1 MIYYYRLII
10 RSNLYLKINNLI
22 YYIKHRL
29 KNTIRLILRY
39 LTTRITRSTL
49 LFEQSIKSKYTK
61 INYKAH
67 LDGFKRFAGI
77 NTNDELAQM
86 PQMRLQR
93 LLEDYLIEL
102 RRTTNPNTIPSR
114 FQGIRH
120 FCIMNRQNPNWD
132 VIRRMFPQKQK
143 TPNLRPYTTD
153 DVRGM
158 LRIAGVRDKALVHFM
173 ASTGARIGV
182 FDHVM
187 SRTHLRKMPGSCSAI
202 RLYAGEVEEYWGFL
216 TPQATR
222 ALAAYHRRR
231 EDTGEELTSDS
242 PIFTASGTSRQLGW
256 SGARSAIY
264 RLVTKSDIT
273 RSRQGGRYDVQI
285 DHGFRKRF
293 NTVLKLDNSMNYN
306 VAEKLMGHK
315 NGLDG
320 TYFVPTIEEMF
331 AEFQKVVPALK
342 I

>member
-1 MIYYYRLII
+1 M
-10 RSNLYLKINNLI
+10 
-22 YYIKHRL
+22 
-29 KNTIRLILRY
+29 
-39 LTTRITRSTL
+39 TRSTL
-49 LFEQSIKSKYTK
+49 LFEESIKSKYTK
-61 INYKAH
+61 ANYKAH
-67 LDGFKRFAGI
+67 LDRFKKFANI
-77 NTNDELAQM
+77 STDDELAKISQEH
-86 PQMRLQR
+86 LQN

-102 RRTTNPNTIPSR
+102 RHTTNPNTIPSR

-132 VIRRMFPQKQK
+132 IIRRMFPQKQK
-143 TPNLRPYTTD
+143 PPSLRPYTTD
-153 DVRGM
+153 DVRDM
-158 LRIAGVRDKALVHFM
+158 LRSASIRDKALVHFM

-182 FDHVM
+182 FDHAM
-187 SRTHLRKMPGSCSAI
+187 NICHLRKMPRSCSAI

-222 ALAAYHRRR
+222 ALATYHHHR
-231 EDTGEELTSDS
+231 ETAGEELVDDS
-242 PIFTASGTSRQLGW
+242 PIFSTSGTGRQLGW

-264 RLVTKSDIT
+264 RLVTKSGIV
-273 RSRQGGRYDVQI
+273 RSKQGDRYDVQI

-293 NTVLKLDNSMNYN
+293 NTVLKLDNSVNYN

-320 TYFVPTIEEMF
+320 TYFVPTLEEMF

-342 I
+342 V

>member
-1 MIYYYRLII
+1 MIPQ
-10 RSNLYLKINNLI
+10 
-22 YYIKHRL
+22 
-29 KNTIRLILRY
+29 T
-39 LTTRITRSTL
+39 TRSTL
-49 LFEQSIKSKYTK
+49 LFEESIKSKYTK
-61 INYKAH
+61 TNYKAH
-67 LDGFKRFAGI
+67 LDMFKKFAGI
-77 NTNDELAQM
+77 ATDDELAVMSQE
-86 PQMRLQR
+86 RLQS

-102 RRTTNPNTIPSR
+102 RHTANPNTIPSR

-143 TPNLRPYTTD
+143 PPSLRPYTTD
-153 DVRGM
+153 DVRNM
-158 LRIAGVRDKALVHFM
+158 LRPAGIRDKALVHFM

-187 SRTHLRKMPGSCSAI
+187 SMAHLRKMPGSCSAI

-222 ALAAYHRRR
+222 ALATYHRRR
-231 EDTGEELTSDS
+231 KAGGEEMAGDS
-242 PIFTASGTSRQLGW
+242 PIFAASGTGRQLGW
-256 SGARSAIY
+256 NGARSAIY
-264 RLVTKSDIT
+264 RLVAKSGIV

-293 NTVLKLDNSMNYN
+293 NTVLKLDNTVNYN

-320 TYFVPTIEEMF
+320 TYFVPTLEEMF
-331 AEFQKVVPALK
+331 TEFQKVVPALK
-342 I
+342 V

>member
-1 MIYYYRLII
+1 MIPQ
-10 RSNLYLKINNLI
+10 
-22 YYIKHRL
+22 
-29 KNTIRLILRY
+29 
-39 LTTRITRSTL
+39 ITRSTL
-49 LFEQSIKSKYTK
+49 LFEESIKSKYTK
-61 INYKAH
+61 ANYKIH
-67 LDGFKRFAGI
+67 LDKFKKFAGI
-77 NTNDELAQM
+77 VTNDELAQI
-86 PQMRLQR
+86 PQEQLQC

-143 TPNLRPYTTD
+143 PPSLRPYTTG
-153 DVRGM
+153 DVRDM
-158 LRIAGVRDKALVHFM
+158 LRTASVRDRALIHFM

-182 FDHVM
+182 FDHTMNM
-187 SRTHLRKMPGSCSAI
+187 SHLRKMRGSCSAV

-222 ALAAYHRRR
+222 ALVAYHRHR
-231 EDTGEELTSDS
+231 EAAGEKLADDS
-242 PIFTASGTSRQLGW
+242 PIFAASGTGRQLGW

-264 RLVTKSDIT
+264 RLVTKSGIT
-273 RSRQGGRYDVQI
+273 RSRQGSRYDVQI

-293 NTVLKLDNSMNYN
+293 NTVLKLDNSVNYN

-320 TYFVPTIEEMF
+320 TYFVPTLEEMF

>member
-1 MIYYYRLII
+1 MIQQ
-10 RSNLYLKINNLI
+10 
-22 YYIKHRL
+22 
-29 KNTIRLILRY
+29 
-39 LTTRITRSTL
+39 ITRSTL
-49 LFEQSIKSKYTK
+49 LFEESIKSKYTRA
-61 INYKAH
+61 NYKAH
-67 LDGFKRFAGI
+67 VDRFKRFAGI
-77 NTNDELAQM
+77 DTDDELARM
-86 PQMRLQR
+86 PQESLQS

-102 RRTTNPNTIPSR
+102 RHTTNPNTIPSK

-132 VIRRMFPQKQK
+132 IIRRMFPQKQK
-143 TPNLRPYTTD
+143 PPSLRPYTTD

-158 LRIAGVRDKALVHFM
+158 LRPANVRDRALVHFM

-182 FDHVM
+182 FDHSM
-187 SRTHLRKMPGSCSAI
+187 SMSHLRTMPRSCSAI
-202 RLYAGEVEEYWGFL
+202 HLYAGEVEEYWGFL

-231 EDTGEELTSDS
+231 EAAGEKLADDS
-242 PIFTASGTSRQLGW
+242 PIFAASGTGRQLGW

-264 RLVTKSDIT
+264 RLVSKSGIA

-293 NTVLKLDNSMNYN
+293 NTILKLDNSVNYN

-320 TYFVPTIEEMF
+320 TYFVPTLEEMF

-342 I
+342 V